1 MPRDSNGN
9 YTLPSG
15 NPVVSGEVISTSW
28 ANPTLSDVAA
38 EMTNSLDRSGRG
50 GMLAPFKFL
59 DGTAGAPGMSWT
71 SEPTTGFYR
80 AALSDM
86 RATVAG
92 VGRMRWTGVGCDVW
106 DTAANAGA
114 GAWFSLSGAAGL
126 NIPLLNVNNAFTAG
140 QRIVGSGFGLVFDN
154 TLVTTFSGR
163 VGIGMFGAD
172 TVDFSMYTASS
183 WYPIVLASA
192 TTTDFRGDTLRF
204 STLGGTEIAQ
214 FNNAGLS
221 LRAGRKLSLYD
232 ATDTSARDLK
242 IGASNEIVVDT
253 RGGMQHWSSSALT
266 FGQINIS
273 TTAPAASGGSPGV
286 MTLVYE

>member
-1 MPRDSNGN
+1 M
-9 YTLPSG
+9 
-15 NPVVSGEVISTSW
+15 
-28 ANPTLSDVAA
+28 
-38 EMTNSLDRSGRG
+38 
-50 GMLAPFKFL
+50 
-59 DGTAGAPGMSWT
+59 
-71 SEPTTGFYR
+71 
-80 AALSDM
+80 
-86 RATVAG
+86 
-92 VGRMRWTGVGCDVW
+92 
-106 DTAANAGA
+106 
-114 GAWFSLSGAAGL
+114 
-126 NIPLLNVNNAFTAG
+126 AG

-163 VGIGMFGAD
+163 VGIDRYAVD

-204 STLGGTEIAQ
+204 STLGGSPLVEINAANGLRMRLGLGVL
-214 FNNAGLS
+214 FNNLAENDNRIIKMGVSDEL
-221 LRAGRKLSLYD
+221 
-232 ATDTSARDLK
+232 
-242 IGASNEIVVDT
+242 IVNG